1 MEKSICNFY
10 QRNFSVIRRLHFS
23 SVLSAPTYVP
33 PTETPSGFGCHC
45 LSSDSS
51 LSFKYIY
58 MTCLLPHWILCLSFC
73 KCLFPVSNCQCFR
86 PPRKNLLLLQYCSN
100 TSSLYCC
107 PEKSVSGF
115 WNILNRLYIM
125 NYFSTLSY
133 LFYLK
138 KACPFLCLSDS
149 FLYNSEQLI
158 FIVIILVVKTIY
170 KFIFN

>member
-10 QRNFSVIRRLHFS
+10 QRNFSVIRRLHFP
-23 SVLSAPTYVP
+23 SVLSAPAYVP

-86 PPRKNLLLLQYCSN
+86 PHAKTCCCCNTAAIPPHYTAARKNQCQAFKTFLTVYILWTTFLHYHTVFTWKKLALF
-100 TSSLYCC
+100 SSFRIPFCIIRN
-107 PEKSVSGF
+107 K
-115 WNILNRLYIM
+115 W
-125 NYFSTLSY
+125 FS
-133 LFYLK
+133 
-138 KACPFLCLSDS
+138 
-149 FLYNSEQLI
+149 
-158 FIVIILVVKTIY
+158 
-170 KFIFN
+170 